1 MVLELLQEVF
11 RVICNFQE
19 FVGDGAPLK
28 TLRFVIVLTRESG
41 SGIRNRTREKLFILA
56 WIYLKKCAR
65 RKDKLR
71 KNAGIKV
78 IKRTR
83 EEDGLH

>member
-11 RVICNFQE
+11 RVICNFQG
-19 FVGDGAPLK
+19 FVGDGALLK
-28 TLRFVIVLTRESG
+28 TLRFVIVLTRKSETLHISLD
-41 SGIRNRTREKLFILA
+41 TFEKVCREERQA
-56 WIYLKKCAR
+56 EKK
-65 RKDKLR
+65 
-71 KNAGIKV
+71 AGIKV